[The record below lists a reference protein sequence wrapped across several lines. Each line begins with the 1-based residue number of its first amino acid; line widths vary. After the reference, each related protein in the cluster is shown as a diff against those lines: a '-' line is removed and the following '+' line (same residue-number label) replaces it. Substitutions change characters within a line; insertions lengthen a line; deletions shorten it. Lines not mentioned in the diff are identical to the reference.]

1 MSNILESHE
10 LWKAI
15 DSNNMI
21 GLVESFG
28 EQCLQGEQLARDFE
42 LKPLP
47 ATENVVIC
55 GMGGSA
61 IGGDLLR
68 AYVSQTCTVP
78 IEVVRNYSLPDY
90 VNRKTLVIAGSYS
103 GNTEETL
110 STFEEARKRG
120 ANIVGISTGGKL
132 EELCQHNNYPC
143 LKIPAGYP
151 PRAAL
156 GYSFIPLVVFFE
168 RWGLIPVQKE
178 ALQHAYKALSESL
191 LKNRF
196 SASINENP
204 AKQMAQV
211 LHNSIVVIY
220 AGQDAFEPIATRW
233 RCQFNENT
241 KAFAHSMVVPEMNH
255 NEILGWMHPEES
267 FKNFQ
272 AVFLL
277 DEDYHTQTRKRFEIM
292 RNVIQESAQNV
303 HEVHS
308 RGNGLLARMLS
319 MIHLGDFV
327 SVYLAGLYH
336 QDPTPIPAI
345 DYLKSELAK

>member
-1 MSNILESHE
+1 MSNILESPE

-15 DSNNMI
+15 DSSNMI

-28 EQCLQGEQLARDFE
+28 EQCLQGEQLAREFE
-42 LKPLP
+42 LKPLS
-47 ATENVVIC
+47 AIDNVVIC

-61 IGGDLLR
+61 IGGDLLK
-68 AYVSQTCTVP
+68 AYASQTCTVP
-78 IEVVRNYSLPDY
+78 IEVIRNYTLPHY
-90 VNRKTLVIAGSYS
+90 VNQKTLVIAGSYS

-110 STFEEARKRG
+110 STFEEANEREAK
-120 ANIVGISTGGKL
+120 IVGISTGGKL
-132 EELCQHNNYPC
+132 EEFCQQNNYPC
-143 LKIPAGYP
+143 LKIPSGYP

-156 GYSFIPLVVFFE
+156 GYSFIPLAVFFE
-168 RWGLIPVQKE
+168 RWGFIPDQKE
-178 ALQHAYKALSESL
+178 ALQNAYEALNDSL
-191 LKNRF
+191 SKNRF
-196 SASINENP
+196 SVSIVENP

-211 LHNSIVVIY
+211 LQNSIVVIY

-241 KAFAHSMVVPEMNH
+241 KTFAHNMVLPEMNH
-255 NEILGWMHPEES
+255 NEILGWMHPEETL
-267 FKNFQ
+267 KNFQ

-277 DEDYHTQTRKRFEIM
+277 DEDYHPQTKKRFEIM
-292 RNVIQESAQNV
+292 KTVIQESAQNV

-308 RGNGLLARMLS
+308 RGRGLLARMLS